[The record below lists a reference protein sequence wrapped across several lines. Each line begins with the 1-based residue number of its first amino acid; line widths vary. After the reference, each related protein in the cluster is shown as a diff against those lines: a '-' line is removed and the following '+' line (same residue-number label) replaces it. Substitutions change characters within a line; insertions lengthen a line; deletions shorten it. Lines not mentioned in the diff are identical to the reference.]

1 MRARNRVHAWFMT
14 AATLPQPAPQPFPLL
29 LPDGQFSL
37 GELHAMKLDGVVQHL
52 VGDAFRPA
60 GVPPAPGLRAGALAA
75 QVPASLA
82 GRTIVGL
89 LSAAWVYGCAPPP
102 YPLELL
108 LTPGGKSALL
118 PPFSGCTLRQIR
130 LGAGDVWELAG
141 TWVTSPVR
149 TAADIARSVPEP
161 HATDVLAAMAARA
174 DLECPL
180 DRMLAAAWALRH
192 VPGRLRALELLRR
205 LGADAEA
212 AGPPNTGAAG
222 TPSDMIALGPPV
234 GAGGTVDVK
243 DAVNAAHGVEDVVQ
257 VLGIPH
263 FKGEL

>member
-1 MRARNRVHAWFMT
+1 MT
-14 AATLPQPAPQPFPLL
+14 APTLPQPAPQPLPLL
-29 LPDGQFSL
+29 LPDAQFSL
-37 GELHAMKLDGVVQHL
+37 GELHAMKLDGVLHHL
-52 VGDAFRPA
+52 MGDAFRPA

-89 LSAAWVYGCAPPP
+89 LSAAWVYGCSPPA

-118 PPFSGCTLRQIR
+118 PPFSGCSLRQIR

-149 TAADIARSVPEP
+149 TAADIARCVPGPQAEE
-161 HATDVLAAMAARA
+161 VLAAMAARA

-180 DRMLAAAWALRH
+180 DRMLAAVLGLRH

-205 LGADAEA
+205 LGTDAGA
-212 AGPPNTGAAG
+212 AGPP
-222 TPSDMIALGPPV
+222 SDMESAGPPSNR
-234 GAGGTVDVK
+234 GR
-243 DAVNAAHGVEDVVQ
+243 
-257 VLGIPH
+257 
-263 FKGEL
+263 